1 MLGWQQVL
9 LLVVKHDKKQK
20 KNWPLVVIL
29 DLVLLVTIL
38 GFIADN
44 FGLPLVMQIV
54 TWLPVAAAIIALK
67 IPIPASLRK

>member
-1 MLGWQQVL
+1 MVSASVWVGFG
-9 LLVVKHDKKQK
+9 
-20 KNWPLVVIL
+20 
-29 DLVLLVTIL
+29 VTIL